1 MKYIDAHCHV
11 LQESATRGV
20 GGFIVNAT
28 SPDDWS
34 AVIKMAE
41 RENAFGAIG
50 VHPWHVSN
58 LNDGWDTQ
66 LIELLGNNSKIMV
79 GEIGLDKNRPN
90 MKFQESVFRRQLQI
104 AHDMKRVAHIHC
116 VGAWGLCMEVLCG
129 GNLPPAMLFHCF
141 SGSVEIMRE
150 LAQTN
155 AYFSF
160 GAGIMNATNKHMR
173 DAVANAPEK
182 RILAESDAPDMAM
195 PDRIPD
201 IVAEIAR
208 IRGVDVEQM
217 ADIIYN
223 NTMGLIHEQSV

>member
-34 AVIKMAE
+34 AVIKMVE

-58 LNDGWDTQ
+58 LNDGWDAR
-66 LIELLGNNSKIMV
+66 LIELLGNNPKIMV

-150 LAQTN
+150 LTKMN
-155 AYFSF
+155 SYFSF
-160 GAGIMNATNKHMR
+160 GPGIMDSTRRVMR
-173 DAVANAPEK
+173 DVVANVPENHTP
-182 RILAESDAPDMAM
+182 E
-195 PDRIPD
+195 
-201 IVAEIAR
+201 AR
-208 IRGVDVEQM
+208 
-217 ADIIYN
+217 
-223 NTMGLIHEQSV
+223 L